1 MINLSKYITE
11 KFKITKSTKGVI
23 FEKGDPMVRF
33 SFFLFASSGKVK
45 FDIGGNECEYYRFGN
60 IENNRI
66 YFKSHSSGLTDL
78 GFRNYYDY
86 EQEIFINDKNF
97 YEVSGKTVSNSKLIA
112 IYLDKQSSIELIEK
126 LISIYPNYI
135 IKSEFIKKEDC
146 NKINKIL
153 KDYFDSSTE
162 LPKEFIPG
170 DNSIKSKI
178 EELKKELE
186 KL

>member
-1 MINLSKYITE
+1 M
-11 KFKITKSTKGVI
+11 
-23 FEKGDPMVRF
+23 
-33 SFFLFASSGKVK
+33 
-45 FDIGGNECEYYRFGN
+45 
-60 IENNRI
+60 
-66 YFKSHSSGLTDL
+66 
-78 GFRNYYDY
+78 
-86 EQEIFINDKNF
+86 
-97 YEVSGKTVSNSKLIA
+97 IA